1 VSSSEG
7 KRKVQGGRIV
17 NTKGTMRAVPYS
29 TVSEAVQGLNVRGFT
44 ANFEV
49 AGDGLRAVDSGK
61 TFTAQQLTIVEHH
74 RFEGAS
80 DPDDMSVVYGIE
92 ATDGT
97 RGVVVDAYG
106 VYADPSLSE
115 LLKNVKVREEL

>member
-1 VSSSEG
+1 
-7 KRKVQGGRIV
+7 
-17 NTKGTMRAVPYS
+17 
-29 TVSEAVQGLNVRGFT
+29 VSEAVEGLKARGFT

-49 AGDGLRAVDSGK
+49 ADDGLRAVDSGK
-61 TFTAQQLTIVEHH
+61 SFAAQQLMIVEHH

-106 VYADPSLSE
+106 VYSDPRLSE
-115 LLKNVKVREEL
+115 LLKNVKVRRP

>member
-1 VSSSEG
+1 
-7 KRKVQGGRIV
+7 
-17 NTKGTMRAVPYS
+17 MRVVPYS
-29 TVSEAVQGLNVRGFT
+29 TVSETVEGLKARGFT

-49 AGDGLRAVDSGK
+49 VDDGLRAVDSGK
-61 TFTAQQLTIVEHH
+61 TFAAQQLMIVEHH

-106 VYADPSLSE
+106 VYADPRLSE
-115 LLKNVKVREEL
+115 LLKDVKVRRP

>member
-1 VSSSEG
+1 
-7 KRKVQGGRIV
+7 
-17 NTKGTMRAVPYS
+17 
-29 TVSEAVQGLNVRGFT
+29 VSEAVEGLKARGFT

-49 AGDGLRAVDSGK
+49 ADDGLRAVASGK
-61 TFTAQQLTIVEHH
+61 TFAAQQLMIVEHH

-106 VYADPSLSE
+106 VYADPRLSE
-115 LLKNVKVREEL
+115 LLRNVKVRRP

>member
-1 VSSSEG
+1 MG
-7 KRKVQGGRIV
+7 
-17 NTKGTMRAVPYS
+17 AVPYS
-29 TVSEAVQGLNVRGFT
+29 TVSEAVRGLNVRGFT

-49 AGDGLRAVDSGK
+49 AGDSLRAVDSGR

-80 DPDDMSVVYGIE
+80 DPDDQSVVYGIE
-92 ATDGT
+92 ASDGT

-106 VYADPSLSE
+106 VYADPRLSE

>member
-1 VSSSEG
+1 
-7 KRKVQGGRIV
+7 
-17 NTKGTMRAVPYS
+17 MRAVPYS
-29 TVSEAVQGLNVRGFT
+29 TVSEAVEGLKARGFT

-49 AGDGLRAVDSGK
+49 ADDGLRAVDSGK
-61 TFTAQQLTIVEHH
+61 TFAAQQLMILEHH

-106 VYADPSLSE
+106 VYADPRLSE
-115 LLKNVKVREEL
+115 LLKNVTVRRP

>member
-1 VSSSEG
+1 MGAVS
-7 KRKVQGGRIV
+7 
-17 NTKGTMRAVPYS
+17 YS

-49 AGDGLRAVDSGK
+49 DGDGLRAVDSGK
-61 TFTAQQLTIVEHH
+61 IFTAQQLTIVEHH

-92 ATDGT
+92 ASDGT

-106 VYADPSLSE
+106 VYADPRLSE
-115 LLKNVKVREEL
+115 LLKNVKIREEH

>member
-1 VSSSEG
+1 MG
-7 KRKVQGGRIV
+7 
-17 NTKGTMRAVPYS
+17 AVPYA
-29 TVSEAVQGLNVRGFT
+29 TVSEAVRGLNGRGFT
-44 ANFEV
+44 ANFEL

-80 DPDDMSVVYGIE
+80 DPDDQSVVYGIE
-92 ATDGT
+92 ASDGT

-106 VYADPSLSE
+106 VYADPRLGE
-115 LLKNVKVREEL
+115 FLKNVKIREEF

>member
-1 VSSSEG
+1 MGAVS
-7 KRKVQGGRIV
+7 
-17 NTKGTMRAVPYS
+17 YS
-29 TVSEAVQGLNVRGFT
+29 TVPEALQGLNARGFT

-49 AGDGLRAVDSGK
+49 ADDGLRAVDSGK
-61 TFTAQQLTIVEHH
+61 TFPAQQLTIVEHH

-92 ATDGT
+92 ASDET

-106 VYADPSLSE
+106 VYADPRLSE
-115 LLKNVKVREEL
+115 LLKNVKIREEL

>member
-1 VSSSEG
+1 
-7 KRKVQGGRIV
+7 
-17 NTKGTMRAVPYS
+17 MRAVHYS
-29 TVSEAVQGLNVRGFT
+29 TVSEAVEGLQARGFT

-49 AGDGLRAVDSGK
+49 ADDGLRAVDSGK
-61 TFTAQQLTIVEHH
+61 TFAAQQLMIVEHH

-106 VYADPSLSE
+106 VYADPRLSE
-115 LLKNVKVREEL
+115 LLKYVKVRRP

>member
-1 VSSSEG
+1 MPGASRRISRLPTTASE
-7 KRKVQGGRIV
+7 
-17 NTKGTMRAVPYS
+17 P
-29 TVSEAVQGLNVRGFT
+29 
-44 ANFEV
+44 
-49 AGDGLRAVDSGK
+49 DSGK

-92 ATDGT
+92 ASDGT

-106 VYADPSLSE
+106 VYADPRLSE
-115 LLKNVKVREEL
+115 VLKNVTIREELQQSGWRGEKKGD

>member
-1 VSSSEG
+1 MQV
-7 KRKVQGGRIV
+7 
-17 NTKGTMRAVPYS
+17 VPYS
-29 TVSEAVQGLNVRGFT
+29 TVLEAVEGLKARGFT

-49 AGDGLRAVDSGK
+49 ADDGLRAVDSEK
-61 TFTAQQLTIVEHH
+61 TFAAQQLMIVEHH

-92 ATDGT
+92 TTDGT

-106 VYADPSLSE
+106 VYADPRLSE
-115 LLKNVKVREEL
+115 LLKNVKVRRP

>member
-1 VSSSEG
+1 MGAVS
-7 KRKVQGGRIV
+7 
-17 NTKGTMRAVPYS
+17 YS
-29 TVSEAVQGLNVRGFT
+29 TLSEAVQGLTARGFT

-49 AGDGLRAVDSGK
+49 ADDGLRAVDSGK
-61 TFTAQQLTIVEHH
+61 TFAAQQLVILEHH

-106 VYADPSLSE
+106 VYADPRLSE
-115 LLKNVKVREEL
+115 LLKNVKVRRP

>member
-1 VSSSEG
+1 MGAVS
-7 KRKVQGGRIV
+7 
-17 NTKGTMRAVPYS
+17 YS
-29 TVSEAVQGLNVRGFT
+29 TVSEAVQGLNARGFT

-49 AGDGLRAVDSGK
+49 ADDGLRAVDSGK

-92 ATDGT
+92 ASDGT

-106 VYADPSLSE
+106 VYADPRLSE
-115 LLKNVKVREEL
+115 VLKNVTMREELWQSGWRGEKKGDSLGSRS

>member
-1 VSSSEG
+1 MGAVS
-7 KRKVQGGRIV
+7 
-17 NTKGTMRAVPYS
+17 YS
-29 TVSEAVQGLNVRGFT
+29 TVSEAVQGLNARGFT

-49 AGDGLRAVDSGK
+49 ADDGLRAVDSGK
-61 TFTAQQLTIVEHH
+61 TFTAEQLTIVEHH

-92 ATDGT
+92 ASDGT

-106 VYADPSLSE
+106 VYADPRLSE
-115 LLKNVKVREEL
+115 ILKNVKIREVL

>member
-1 VSSSEG
+1 MGAVS
-7 KRKVQGGRIV
+7 
-17 NTKGTMRAVPYS
+17 YS
-29 TVSEAVQGLNVRGFT
+29 TVSEAVQGLNARGFT

-49 AGDGLRAVDSGK
+49 ADDGLRAVDTGK

-92 ATDGT
+92 ASDGT

-106 VYADPSLSE
+106 VYADPRLTE
-115 LLKNVKVREEL
+115 LLMNVKIREEL

>member
-1 VSSSEG
+1 MGAVS
-7 KRKVQGGRIV
+7 
-17 NTKGTMRAVPYS
+17 YS
-29 TVSEAVQGLNVRGFT
+29 TLSEAVQGLNARGFT
-44 ANFEV
+44 ENFEV
-49 AGDGLRAVDSGK
+49 ADDGLRAVDSGK
-61 TFTAQQLTIVEHH
+61 TFTAEQLTIVEHH